1 MVVAELV
8 LCKEGV
14 RNGCRRLERLGFRDR
29 GAGWAQLSHGNWGP
43 LEIMEEDSH
52 GSQVQGGFGASS
64 NVRTI
69 SARKTD
75 YTTPKGKGNYC
86 EIREKDKGY
95 ITRYLRCP
103 PPSHLY

>member
-1 MVVAELV
+1 MQTPGETWLPGSWRWVGTALPWEL
-8 LCKEGV
+8 
-14 RNGCRRLERLGFRDR
+14 
-29 GAGWAQLSHGNWGP
+29 GP